1 MWLSALKEERK
12 ALSMKKFLTLFVL
25 LLLVLS
31 GCTHTVDSKLY
42 LDNFN
47 GKGHQVLRVMIQKED
62 VPYELD
68 VIRDAIM
75 PVVEAAD
82 PLDDSTLTN
91 SIVGGTTL
99 VITYTF
105 SFDNFNE
112 YQVKVGK
119 LTGRND
125 IFISALEG
133 EDPFINS
140 VAMQGFVADP
150 TDYMQWAIK
159 AIEDAEI
166 YGTIDFNP
174 YTVAGDSTYTFADQ
188 DEMDLDGFGIVID
201 KLVNIKTLDINTVIA
216 ADQTITRDITLA
228 IDPTQKY
235 GQEMIDSEWAV
246 MMIQAKLDALT
257 TLLNPALT
265 TKTVGGMYLIKAS
278 FGSKDPLK
286 ITEAT
291 ESLIPGLDSNLT
303 FTLKEGT
310 KIVEWKEDFAHVM
323 RGYVDVLDTPIGY
336 HLSFKDYALKTVDG
350 VDYDKTTTYPFE
362 LINTTLSLSADSFNL
377 SIGLQKMDDPMMMYL
392 LIGGGVV
399 VVLVGG
405 LLLMKGLKKRPK
417 PVEPVEETPVIETP
431 NN

>member
-1 MWLSALKEERK
+1 
-12 ALSMKKFLTLFVL
+12 MKKFLTLFVL

-47 GKGHQVLRVMIQKED
+47 GKGHQVLTVVILQED
-62 VPYELD
+62 VGDL
-68 VIRDAIM
+68 VVVRDAIM
-75 PVVEAAD
+75 PVIEAAD

-91 SIVGGTTL
+91 SIVGGTSL

-105 SFDNFNE
+105 NFENFNE

-119 LTGRND
+119 LTGRSD

-133 EDPFINS
+133 EDPFTNS
-140 VAMQGFVADP
+140 VLMQGFVNDP
-150 TDYMQWAIK
+150 SDYMQWAIK
-159 AIEDAEI
+159 AIEDAKV
-166 YGTIDFNP
+166 YGDIDLNP
-174 YTVAGDSTYTFADQ
+174 FTVVGTSTYTFADQ
-188 DEMDLDGFGIVID
+188 DEMDLGDFGIVID

-235 GQEMIDSEWAV
+235 GQELIDSGWAV
-246 MMIQAKLDALT
+246 TMIQDKLDALT

-265 TKTVGGMYLIKAS
+265 TKTESGMFLIKIS

-350 VDYDKTTTYPFE
+350 VDYDKATTYPFE
-362 LINTTLSLSADSFNL
+362 LVNTTLSLSADSFNL
-377 SIGLQKMDDPMMMYL
+377 SIGLQKTDNPLMMYL
-392 LIGGGVV
+392 LIGGGVI

-405 LLLMKGLKKRPK
+405 FLLMKGLKKRPK
-417 PVEPVEETPVIETP
+417 PVKPVEETPVIETP
-431 NN
+431 VN

>member
-1 MWLSALKEERK
+1 
-12 ALSMKKFLTLFVL
+12 MKKFLTLFVL

-42 LDNFN
+42 LENFN
-47 GKGHQVLRVMIQKED
+47 GKGHQVLRVVILEED
-62 VPYELD
+62 VGDL
-68 VIRDAIM
+68 VVVRDAIM
-75 PVVEAAD
+75 PVIEAAD

-91 SIVGGTTL
+91 SIIGGTSL
-99 VITYTF
+99 VFTYTF
-105 SFDNFNE
+105 SFENFNE

-159 AIEDAEI
+159 ALEDAKV
-166 YGTIDFNP
+166 YGTIDLNP
-174 YTVAGDSTYTFADQ
+174 FTVAGTSTYTFADQ
-188 DEMDLDGFGIVID
+188 AETALDGFGIVID
-201 KLVNIKTLDINTVIA
+201 KLVNIKTLDINTSIA

-246 MMIQAKLDALT
+246 TMIQAKLDALT
-257 TLLNPALT
+257 TLLSPALT
-265 TKTVGGMYLIKAS
+265 TKTEGGMYLIKVS

-291 ESLIPGLDSNLT
+291 ESMIPGLDSNLT
-303 FTLKEGT
+303 FALKDGT
-310 KIVEWKEDFAHVM
+310 KIVEWKEDFAQVM

-336 HLSFKDYALKTVDG
+336 HLSFKNYALKTVDG
-350 VDYDKTTTYPFE
+350 VDYDKNTTYPFE
-362 LINTTLSLSADSFNL
+362 LVNTTLSLSSDSFNL
-377 SIGLQKMDDPMMMYL
+377 SIGLQKTDNPLMLYL

-405 LLLMKGLKKRPK
+405 LLLMKVLKKKPAPVK
-417 PVEPVEETPVIETP
+417 PVVETPVVETP
-431 NN
+431 LK

>member
-1 MWLSALKEERK
+1 
-12 ALSMKKFLTLFVL
+12 MKKFLTLFVL

-47 GKGHQVLRVMIQKED
+47 GKGHQVLRVMIQKAD

-82 PLDDSTLTN
+82 PLDDATLTN

-119 LTGRND
+119 LTGRSD
-125 IFISALEG
+125 IFISALES

-140 VAMQGFVADP
+140 VFMQGFVNDP
-150 TDYMQWAIK
+150 SDYMQWAIK
-159 AIEDAEI
+159 AIEDAKV
-166 YGTIDFNP
+166 YGDVDLNP
-174 YTVAGDSTYTFADQ
+174 YTVAGDSTYTFTDQ
-188 DEMDLDGFGIVID
+188 DEMDLGDFGIVVD
-201 KLVNIKTLDINTVIA
+201 KLVNIKALDIDTSIA
-216 ADQTITRDITLA
+216 ADQTISRDITLS

-235 GQEMIDSEWAV
+235 GQEMIDSGWAV
-246 MMIQAKLDALT
+246 TMIEAKLDALT
-257 TLLNPALT
+257 TLLNPSVT
-265 TKTVGGMYLIKAS
+265 TKTESGMFMIKVS

-291 ESLIPGLDSNLT
+291 ELMIPGLDSNLT

-310 KIVEWKEDFAHVM
+310 KIIEWKEDFAQVM

-336 HLSFKDYALKTVDG
+336 HVTFKDYTLKTVDG

-362 LINTTLSLSADSFNL
+362 LVNTTLSLSADSFNL
-377 SIGLQKMDDPMMMYL
+377 SIGLQKTDDPMMMYL
-392 LIGGGVV
+392 LIGTG
-399 VVLVGG
+399 VVLVVVSG
-405 LLLMKGLKKRPK
+405 LLLMKVLKKRPK
-417 PVEPVEETPVIETP
+417 TAKPVEEIPIVETPVQ
-431 NN
+431 